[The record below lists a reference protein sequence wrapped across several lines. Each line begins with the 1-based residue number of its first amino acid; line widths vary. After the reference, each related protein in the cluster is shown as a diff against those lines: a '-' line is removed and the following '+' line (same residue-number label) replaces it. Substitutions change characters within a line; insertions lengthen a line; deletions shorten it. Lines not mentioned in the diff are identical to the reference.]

1 MLSFFASDLLEKSP
15 VLVYPIVA
23 LLIFVGVFT
32 LVSIRA
38 IRMKKPDVQ
47 RLASLP
53 LEPDEGPVF
62 TTRREKHHG

>member
-23 LLIFVGVFT
+23 LVIFVGVFT

-38 IRMKKPDVQ
+38 LRMKKPEVA

-53 LEPDEGPVF
+53 LEPDQGPVL
-62 TTRREKHHG
+62 TSRKEPRHG